1 MSPPNVAMAAGFWRY
16 AMVGAV
22 ATAVH
27 FAVLAASVGWAGLAA
42 WLGSGLGAV
51 VGAQIAFFGNRHFT
65 FHHRGPKARAWWMFQ
80 GAAAAGAVLGM
91 GVVGAAVALGWHY
104 LLAQALATAVV
115 LVATFVVNRR
125 WAFAPHPGSG

>member
-1 MSPPNVAMAAGFWRY
+1 MSLPNWATAAGFWRY
-16 AMVGAV
+16 AVVGAV

-27 FAVLAASVGWAGLAA
+27 FAVLLAGVVWAGLPA
-42 WLGSGLGAV
+42 WLGSGIGAA

-65 FHHRGPKARAWWMFQ
+65 FHHRGPKARAWWKFQ

-91 GVVGAAVALGWHY
+91 GVVGLAVALGWHY

-125 WAFAPHPGSG
+125 WAFGPRPGRG